1 MFPQEGTGSSEAMT
15 TSMSHVETAQP
26 APAYAA
32 LPAPPAP
39 APAPAPA
46 APQLTYSAP
55 GPPAPSPFDA
65 PPPAAA
71 AWAVTPADK
80 SRYDEIFASLSPQN
94 GFVSGMGVRPILE
107 RSGLPVDTL
116 RQVWNLSDI
125 DRDGQLD
132 SDEFAVAT
140 PVGTCPACP
149 V

>member
-1 MFPQEGTGSSEAMT
+1 MSATVCSS
-15 TSMSHVETAQP
+15 S
-26 APAYAA
+26 
-32 LPAPPAP
+32 
-39 APAPAPA
+39 
-46 APQLTYSAP
+46 
-55 GPPAPSPFDA
+55 
-65 PPPAAA
+65 A